1 MSPRTVLRMGKIDRT
16 AYMPLFRQV
25 ADALRTEITE
35 GDIPRGEY
43 LPVEAALCSKYGVGK
58 ATIRD
63 ALDIL
68 RAEGLVE
75 TQRGIGTL
83 VRNWGRL
90 RVENVSRGGKVRFR
104 RPTSA
109 ERSTLQLPADAW
121 VAVLT
126 TADGEQQAFTATDVE
141 FHFVDPDTDEGAD
154 ED

>member
-1 MSPRTVLRMGKIDRT
+1 MTPRTVLRMGIDRT
-16 AYMPLFRQV
+16 AYTPLFRQV
-25 ADALRTEITE
+25 ADSLRNEITE
-35 GDIPRGEY
+35 GEIPRGEY

-58 ATIRD
+58 STVRD

-75 TQRGIGTL
+75 TQRGIGTV

-90 RVENVSRGGKVRFR
+90 KVEHVPRGGKVRFR
-104 RPTSA
+104 RPTSE
-109 ERSTLQLPADAW
+109 ERRTLQLPADSW

-126 TADGEQQAFTATDVE
+126 TADGEQQVFTATDVE
-141 FHFVDPDTDEGAD
+141 FHFGDD